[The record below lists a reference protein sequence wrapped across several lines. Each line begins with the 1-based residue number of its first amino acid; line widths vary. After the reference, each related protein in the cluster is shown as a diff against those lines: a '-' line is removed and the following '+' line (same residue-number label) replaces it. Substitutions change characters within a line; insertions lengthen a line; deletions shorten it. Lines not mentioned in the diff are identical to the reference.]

1 MAGKTPSSQQVA
13 QQRARKKVKTTRSSR
28 SPIAKATR
36 LPRRLL
42 AHKVSR
48 ALVNPRRSPRRS
60 QLNMLVASL
69 LNMV

>member
-13 QQRARKKVKTTRSSR
+13 QQRARKPT
-28 SPIAKATR
+28 AKATR

-42 AHKVSR
+42 AHKVLR
-48 ALVNPRRSPRRS
+48 ALVNPLRSPHKL
-60 QLNMLVASL
+60 QPNMLVVLL

>member
-13 QQRARKKVKTTRSSR
+13 QQRARKKVK
-28 SPIAKATR
+28 

-42 AHKVSR
+42 AHKVLR
-48 ALVNPRRSPRRS
+48 ALVNPLRSPHKL
-60 QLNMLVASL
+60 QPNMLVVLL

>member
-13 QQRARKKVKTTRSSR
+13 QQRARKKVKPT
-28 SPIAKATR
+28 AKATR

-42 AHKVSR
+42 AHKVLR
-48 ALVNPRRSPRRS
+48 ALVNPLRSPHKL
-60 QLNMLVASL
+60 QPNMLVVLL